1 MSPNKASSQRSSFP
15 TSDTFASSSSHQMC
29 PTTVDIAVSSD
40 RSPQEHKIS
49 ETHEFDTNPQ
59 CGGEKDEHEK
69 GANVTRVC
77 LKECLLLEAHG
88 RAAGQ
93 DQRKKR
99 SHNGHPYGK
108 DMAQS

>member
-1 MSPNKASSQRSSFP
+1 
-15 TSDTFASSSSHQMC
+15 MC

-40 RSPQEHKIS
+40 RSTQERKIF

-59 CGGEKDEHEK
+59 YGGEKDDHEK
-69 GANVTRVC
+69 GANLTRVC

-99 SHNGHPYGK
+99 SHNGRPYGK